1 VKVRRLT
8 VPTLLYDRPALYQP
22 HTGSGG
28 MNDILPRLQEVLAD
42 LVERPPEALT
52 EEQRFIDDLECDSLD
67 LINVV
72 AEIEQEFGIPLTD
85 DDAEQLL
92 TIGDGVRIVRRKLLV

>member
-1 VKVRRLT
+1 
-8 VPTLLYDRPALYQP
+8 
-22 HTGSGG
+22 